1 MFKHIKK
8 LCYPQFI
15 QNKKK
20 GKEITFITDGLK
32 HYKRG
37 FNKHFRNVAKLI
49 HGIPIAAK
57 KYGLEHNN
65 NCIERDHQYS
75 KQRYKTM
82 RGFNQPKSAN
92 HILNFLDIHYNYID
106 KQTINKKPQTPA
118 QAANIKTHI
127 KNRQMLLNLIK
138 NTYDD
143 N

>member
-1 MFKHIKK
+1 MFKHMKK
-8 LCYPQFI
+8 LCYQQFL

-20 GKEITFITDGLK
+20 GRKITLITDKLE
-32 HYKRG
+32 HYKKG
-37 FNKHFRNVAKLI
+37 FNKYLRNAAKLI
-49 HGIPIAAK
+49 HGVPIAAK
-57 KYGLEHNN
+57 KNGLKHNN

-82 RGFNQPKSAN
+82 RGFNQLKSAN
-92 HILNFLDIHYNYID
+92 HILNLLDIHYNYID
-106 KQTINKKPQTPA
+106 KQKINKKLQTPA
-118 QAANIKTHI
+118 QAANIKTNI